1 MDEQIE
7 HIRNAVNRFVWPDD
21 LMRLPLWRRL
31 CVRVMQISLALGRDF
46 LDGQLTLRAMS
57 LVYTTLLSLVP
68 LLALTFSVLKG
79 FGVHNQ
85 LEPLLLNFLAPLGAK
100 GVEIAANIV
109 GFVENIKVGVL
120 GALGLGLLV
129 YTVISLLHKIEQA
142 FNYTWHIRQSR
153 PLSQRFSDYLSVL
166 LVGPLLVFS
175 ALGLTASMMSSTL
188 VQRMMHVPVLGG
200 VVSALGS
207 LIPYAF
213 VIAAFTFLYVFVP
226 NTRVR
231 FGPALAGGVVAGFLW
246 ETTGLV
252 FGAFAAGSTNY
263 TAIYSGF
270 AILILFM
277 IWLFIS
283 WLILLL
289 GASIASYTQNPH
301 YLELRRG
308 EIELSPA
315 SFERLALLVLTYIGR
330 QHCQNGAEWSADTLS
345 KWLGVPRG
353 VVDLLL
359 QRLHGAGLLLRTAE
373 TVGPPYVPAME
384 LETMRLKD
392 VLDALRASS
401 GSRDWSTTR
410 LPRDAAVDALLA
422 EVDTALGEALRG
434 RSMRDLVLGEDAAMP
449 RPAKRGEGAPTQAHE
464 KMTR

>member
-1 MDEQIE
+1 MDAQVE
-7 HIRNAVNRFVWPDD
+7 HIKAAITRFVWPGDVES
-21 LMRLPLWRRL
+21 LPLWRRF
-31 CVRVMQISLALGRDF
+31 CVRALQVCIALVHDF

-85 LEPLLLNFLAPLGAK
+85 LEPLLLNFLAPLGEK
-100 GVEIAANIV
+100 GTEIAGNIV

-120 GALGLGLLV
+120 GTLGLGLLV

-153 PLSQRFSDYLSVL
+153 PLSQRFSEYLSVL
-166 LVGPLLVFS
+166 LVGPLLIFS
-175 ALGLTASMMSSTL
+175 ALGLTASMMSSTI
-188 VQRMMHVPVLGG
+188 VQRMMHVPVLGAM
-200 VVSALGS
+200 VSGLGS

-213 VIAAFTFLYVFVP
+213 VIAAFTFLYIFIP

-231 FGPALAGGVVAGFLW
+231 FSAALTGGVVAGFLW
-246 ETTGLV
+246 ETIGLV
-252 FGAFAAGSTNY
+252 FGSFAAGSTNY

-289 GASIASYTQNPH
+289 GASIAFYVQHPH
-301 YLELRRG
+301 YLTLQRG
-308 EIELSPA
+308 DIELSPA
-315 SFERLALLVLTYIGR
+315 SFERLALLTLTYIGR
-330 QHCQNGAEWSADTLS
+330 RHYRHDHTWGLDDLS
-345 KWLGVPRG
+345 DWLGVPQH
-353 VVDLLL
+353 VADMLLK
-359 QRLHGAGLLLRTAE
+359 RLYEAGLLLRTGEVQPA
-373 TVGPPYVPAME
+373 YVPAME
-384 LETMRLKD
+384 LETMQLKP

-401 GSRDWSTTR
+401 GAHDCAASRVPS
-410 LPRDAAVDALLA
+410 DAAVDALLA
-422 EVDTALGEALRG
+422 EIDAALGEAVRG
-434 RSMRDLVLGEDAAMP
+434 RSMRDLVLGEDAAMS
-449 RPAKRGEGAPTQAHE
+449 RPVKNGKSTLTQVHE

>member
-1 MDEQIE
+1 MVEQIE

-21 LMRLPLWRRL
+21 LMQLPLWRRL
-31 CVRVMQISLALGRDF
+31 CVRVMQICIALIRDF

-85 LEPLLLNFLAPLGAK
+85 LEPLLLNFLAPLGEK
-100 GVEIAANIV
+100 GAEIAANIV
-109 GFVENIKVGVL
+109 RFVENIKVGVL

-153 PLSQRFSDYLSVL
+153 PLSQRFSEYLSVL

-188 VQRMMHVPVLGG
+188 VQRMMAVPVLGG

-231 FGPALAGGVVAGFLW
+231 FGPAFAGGIVAGFLW

-252 FGAFAAGSTNY
+252 FGSFAAGSTNY

-289 GASIASYTQNPH
+289 GASIAFYTQNPH

-330 QHCQNGAEWSADTLS
+330 QHCQHESKWNADTLS
-345 KWLGVPRG
+345 EWLGVPRG

-359 QRLHGAGLLLRTAE
+359 RRLHGVGLLLRTDE
-373 TVGPPYVPAME
+373 TGGSPYVPAME
-384 LETMRLKD
+384 LEAMRLKD
-392 VLDALRASS
+392 VLDALRTGNGAQDCSA
-401 GSRDWSTTR
+401 TR
-410 LPRDAAVDALLA
+410 LPPNTAVDALLT
-422 EVDTALGEALRG
+422 EIDETLEATLRG
-434 RSMRDLVLGEDAAMP
+434 RSMRDLVLPQQNGTP
-449 RPAKRGEGAPTQAHE
+449 EGVSSPDFS
-464 KMTR
+464 